1 MKNEEKLYL
10 ALGEIDDSLIEEA
23 TTPIKRS
30 GKVIKIVAIAASGYI
45 LTTAAL
51 ASAGIGLLLNGGMVG
66 NKDSA
71 PSFDDIYNDG
81 SSRPNYGGSSSN
93 GSPAPN
99 EPENSPGDSATDG
112 RYFYSDFGLITL
124 KAKVDNQIF
133 LTLEIFRESDSLI
146 HVSSYNKY
154 GMIISST
161 DPEAS
166 VDLMPI
172 ILVNGRQS
180 DSLPSEVGV
189 YSVSIIF
196 PDESDDNDV
205 PSNPEIDN
213 PSEDGDVPST
223 PEIDDPKD
231 ETHPSSGTA
240 YFIIDGFGIL
250 PFDEVD

>member
-30 GKVIKIVAIAASGYI
+30 GKVIKIIAIAASGYI

-51 ASAGIGLLLNGGMVG
+51 ASAGIGLLLNGEI
-66 NKDSA
+66 KDSQSSGSDMNAA
-71 PSFDDIYNDG
+71 P
-81 SSRPNYGGSSSN
+81 PPYGGSTAPDYSPEANPDDSVTN
-93 GSPAPN
+93 GK
-99 EPENSPGDSATDG
+99 
-112 RYFYSDFGLITL
+112 YFYSDFGLVTL
-124 KAKVDNQIF
+124 KGKVGNQIF
-133 LTLEIFRESDSLI
+133 LTLEIFRESDSLL
-146 HVSSYNKY
+146 HVSSYSKS
-154 GMIISST
+154 GAIISST
-161 DPEAS
+161 NPGAS

-172 ILVNGRQS
+172 IFVDGRQS

-205 PSNPEIDN
+205 PSP
-213 PSEDGDVPST
+213 
-223 PEIDDPKD
+223 PEIDDPSD
-231 ETHPSSGTA
+231 DNDVPSSPSPDNPSEGTPPSSGTE

>member
-51 ASAGIGLLLNGGMVG
+51 ASAGIGLLLNGGM
-66 NKDSA
+66 KDNQSSD
-71 PSFDDIYNDG
+71 PSFDGIYNDG

-99 EPENSPGDSATDG
+99 EPENSPGDSATNG
-112 RYFYSDFGLITL
+112 KYFYSDFGLVTL
-124 KAKVDNQIF
+124 KGKVDNQIF
-133 LTLEIFRESDSLI
+133 FTLEIFRESDSLL
-146 HVSSYNKY
+146 HVSSYSKS
-154 GMIISST
+154 GAIISST

-172 ILVNGRQS
+172 IFVDGRQS
-180 DSLPSEVGV
+180 DSLPSEIGV
-189 YSVSIIF
+189 YNVAIIF

-205 PSNPEIDN
+205 PS
-213 PSEDGDVPST
+213 T
-223 PEIDDPKD
+223 PEIDDPS
-231 ETHPSSGTA
+231 EGTPPSNGTE